1 MLNNKGVT
9 TIEVLICFVLVT
21 IIASSLFS
29 TVSMFN
35 DKRIEEANKSKILL
49 YNNMLSRR
57 IQNDFIKYGLSY
69 VDMEE
74 NIEQN
79 ASGGTKRIYTINC
92 NLNNEEKRIIKI
104 SQQFTR
110 SNIHLDGSPNVDDE
124 FMIEYGTESE
134 LVKYPIPELG
144 EVKGVYDD
152 NLKTFTPCN
161 KLSESEQ
168 SNCRILK
175 DLEINNVIVNV
186 SNEQNMY
193 ETGSHVLSLY
203 IGFYHPEL
211 GNRYAI
217 NIISPINF
225 PLVNSNKTVKFNY
238 NIIEKDA

>member
-1 MLNNKGVT
+1 MLNNKGIT

-92 NLNNEEKRIIKI
+92 NLRNKEKRIIKI

-144 EVKGVYDD
+144 EVKGVYDN

-225 PLVNSNKTVKFNY
+225 PLINSNKTVKFNY